1 MSSKQNSEN
10 AVIPDQRGE
19 LSGPDDVAGVR
30 LPSPVRFFAVTAV
43 VVFVGEFLVMF
54 IMDILPDTPIFA
66 NAFLDA
72 LFLMVPTL
80 PALYLLLF
88 RPLSR
93 QILERKQAEQE
104 LWESKDKYQALYD
117 SSADAIMTMIGK
129 GRFASGNA
137 AAVKL
142 FGCRDEEEF
151 VSCTPAM
158 LSPEFQPDGMS
169 SDQKAQ
175 EMMDIAMDEGS
186 HFFEWR
192 HRPMNGEEFDA
203 TVLLTRVTLG
213 GKVSLQATVRDVTD
227 RRRRERELALAKEG
241 AEAADNAK
249 SEFLANM
256 SHEIRTPMNGVICMG
271 QLLMDTDLT
280 GDQKEYAE
288 IICTCGNQLMGLI
301 TNILDFSRLDA
312 GKLHIETIDFD
323 LDMLLAETRDTLIGQ
338 ARDKGL
344 ELTYFIADDVP
355 LDLRGDPNRLR
366 QVLLNLAGNAVKF
379 TESGEVSISVLLVEE
394 TETNATV
401 RFAVSDTGIGIPA
414 DRMDRL
420 FQSFSQVDS
429 STTRNYGGTGLGLA
443 ISRQIVEL
451 MGGRIGVR
459 SVEGEG
465 STFWFTAVLAKEL
478 VGVSPVLADR

>member
-158 LSPEFQPDGMS
+158 LSPEP
-169 SDQKAQ
+169 
-175 EMMDIAMDEGS
+175 
-186 HFFEWR
+186 
-192 HRPMNGEEFDA
+192 
-203 TVLLTRVTLG
+203 
-213 GKVSLQATVRDVTD
+213 
-227 RRRRERELALAKEG
+227 
-241 AEAADNAK
+241 
-249 SEFLANM
+249 
-256 SHEIRTPMNGVICMG
+256 
-271 QLLMDTDLT
+271 
-280 GDQKEYAE
+280 
-288 IICTCGNQLMGLI
+288 
-301 TNILDFSRLDA
+301 RLDA
-312 GKLHIETIDFD
+312 
-323 LDMLLAETRDTLIGQ
+323 
-338 ARDKGL
+338 
-344 ELTYFIADDVP
+344 
-355 LDLRGDPNRLR
+355 
-366 QVLLNLAGNAVKF
+366 
-379 TESGEVSISVLLVEE
+379 
-394 TETNATV
+394 
-401 RFAVSDTGIGIPA
+401 
-414 DRMDRL
+414 
-420 FQSFSQVDS
+420 
-429 STTRNYGGTGLGLA
+429 
-443 ISRQIVEL
+443 
-451 MGGRIGVR
+451 
-459 SVEGEG
+459 
-465 STFWFTAVLAKEL
+465 
-478 VGVSPVLADR
+478 